1 MKIGFEKFVE
11 FELNLDVNYG
21 LFVDDMNVF
30 LFVKNLLFLQIY
42 DIIDIKVRCVFVY
55 LCLIIL
61 YGFC

>member
-30 LFVKNLLFLQIY
+30 LFVKIY
-42 DIIDIKVRCVFVY
+42 YFYRFM
-55 LCLIIL
+55 IL
-61 YGFC
+61 

>member
-30 LFVKNLLFLQIY
+30 LFVKNLLFL
-42 DIIDIKVRCVFVY
+42 
-55 LCLIIL
+55 
-61 YGFC
+61 